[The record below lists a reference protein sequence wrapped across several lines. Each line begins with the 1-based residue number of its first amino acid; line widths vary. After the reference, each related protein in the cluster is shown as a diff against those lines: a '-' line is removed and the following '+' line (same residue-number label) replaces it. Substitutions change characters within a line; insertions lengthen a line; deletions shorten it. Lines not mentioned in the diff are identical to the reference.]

1 MLTCRLLIVHDAC
14 CAILNA
20 VTPLKMVREARDEYK
35 WLSIDL
41 GNAMRERVVTL
52 PAVLVAMGIVALCVM
67 STAHAQY
74 PERLIRA
81 IVPFSTGGTND
92 ITARM
97 IAPHLSKALGQP
109 VVVENRPGAA
119 GNIGI
124 EAVARSAPDGYTLL
138 FSATAS
144 TQNPA
149 LFRNLRF
156 DPIND
161 IQPVAAIA
169 EYPYAIVINAH
180 LPVKNVRDLINLAQ
194 KNPASLNASAG
205 GIGTRLSVELFSIR
219 NNIRV
224 EVITYSGSGQAALA
238 VATGETQLAIMD
250 TTPFQPFLSSGRVR
264 LLAMAS
270 DRRLPNFPDTPTAA
284 EAGLPGFKAGATA
297 AVYVA
302 GKTPAAIVQTL
313 NTAVNNVIAL
323 PEVKEQLR
331 KQGGSSEPTSVND
344 LTQWYR
350 REIQVW
356 KDIVARAKI
365 PPVD

>member
-1 MLTCRLLIVHDAC
+1 MRDQWKMKH
-14 CAILNA
+14 
-20 VTPLKMVREARDEYK
+20 PLK
-35 WLSIDL
+35 IDPR
-41 GNAMRERVVTL
+41 GWS
-52 PAVLVAMGIVALCVM
+52 AVLVSLCV
-67 STAHAQY
+67 AHPANAQY
-74 PERLIRA
+74 PERSDRIIRA

-97 IAPHLSKALGQP
+97 IAPHLAKALGQQ

-124 EAVARSAPDGYTLL
+124 EAVAKSAPDGYTIL

-156 DPIND
+156 DPLTD

-180 LPVKNVRDLINLAQ
+180 LPVKNVRELVALAQ

-205 GIGTRLSVELFSIR
+205 GIGTRLSVELFRIR
-219 NNIRV
+219 NNFRA
-224 EVITYSGSGQAALA
+224 EVITYSGAGQAALA

-250 TTPFQPFLSSGRVR
+250 TTPFQPFLASGRVR

-270 DRRLPNFPDTPTAA
+270 ERRLAAFPDTPTVA
-284 EAGLPGFKAGATA
+284 EAGLPAFRAGATA

-302 GKTPAAIVQTL
+302 GKTPANIVQTL

-323 PEVKEQLR
+323 PEVRDTLR
-331 KQGGSSEPTSVND
+331 KQGGTSEPVSVND

-350 REIQVW
+350 REIQTW

>member
-1 MLTCRLLIVHDAC
+1 MGKAHVMLP
-14 CAILNA
+14 
-20 VTPLKMVREARDEYK
+20 VTMV
-35 WLSIDL
+35 
-41 GNAMRERVVTL
+41 AMS
-52 PAVLVAMGIVALCVM
+52 LVAL
-67 STAHAQY
+67 STADPVRAQY

-97 IAPHLSKALGQP
+97 ISPHLSKALGQS

-124 EAVARSAPDGYTLL
+124 EAVAKSAPDGYTIL

-156 DPIND
+156 DPLTD

-169 EYPYAIVINAH
+169 EYPYALVVTTQ
-180 LPVKNVRDLINLAQ
+180 LPVKNLRELIALAQ

-205 GIGTRLSVELFSIR
+205 GIGTRLSVELFKIR
-219 NNIRV
+219 HNLRI
-224 EVITYSGSGQAALA
+224 EVVTYSGAGQAALA

-250 TTPFQPFLSSGRVR
+250 STPFQPFLASGRVR
-264 LLAMAS
+264 LLAVAS
-270 DRRLPNFPDTPTAA
+270 ERRLPSFPDTPTTA
-284 EAGLPGFKAGATA
+284 EAGLPGFIAGATA
-297 AVYVA
+297 AIYVA
-302 GKTPAAIVQTL
+302 GKTPAGIVQTL
-313 NTAVNNVIAL
+313 NSAINTVIAL

-331 KQGGSSEPTSVND
+331 KQGGNSVPMSVSE

-356 KDIVARAKI
+356 KDIVTRAKI

>member
-1 MLTCRLLIVHDAC
+1 VHAPLAYNQKAAGRPSIWAAAAVFFRKTAHPVQSELLMRRHWL
-14 CAILNA
+14 CAAHL
-20 VTPLKMVREARDEYK
+20 
-35 WLSIDL
+35 
-41 GNAMRERVVTL
+41 
-52 PAVLVAMGIVALCVM
+52 
-67 STAHAQY
+67 AHAQY
-74 PERLIRA
+74 PERMIRA

-97 IAPHLSKALGQP
+97 IAPHLSKALGQA
-109 VVVENRPGAA
+109 VVIENRPGAA

-124 EAVARSAPDGYTLL
+124 EVVAKSAPDGHTIL

-156 DPIND
+156 DPLSD

-169 EYPYAIVINAH
+169 EYPDAILVNAH
-180 LPVKNVRDLINLAQ
+180 LPVKNVRDLISLTQ
-194 KNPASLNASAG
+194 RNPASLNAAAG
-205 GIGTRLSVELFSIR
+205 GIGTRLSVELFRIR
-219 NNIRV
+219 NNIRI
-224 EVITYSGSGQAALA
+224 EVVTYSGSGAAALS

-250 TTPFQPFLSSGRVR
+250 TTPYQPFLSSGRVR
-264 LLAMAS
+264 LLAVAS
-270 DRRLPNFPDTPTAA
+270 ERRLPNFPDIPTTA
-284 EAGLPGFKAGATA
+284 EAGLPGFNAGATA

-302 GKTPAAIVQTL
+302 GKTPTAIVQTL
-313 NTAVNNVIAL
+313 HTAINHVVAL
-323 PEVKEQLR
+323 PEVNEQLR
-331 KQGGSSEPTSVND
+331 KQGGNTQRMSVND

-365 PPVD
+365 APVD

>member
-1 MLTCRLLIVHDAC
+1 MSKAQVMLQVTMVTMSLL
-14 CAILNA
+14 
-20 VTPLKMVREARDEYK
+20 
-35 WLSIDL
+35 
-41 GNAMRERVVTL
+41 
-52 PAVLVAMGIVALCVM
+52 ALR
-67 STAHAQY
+67 TADPVHAQY

-97 IAPHLSKALGQP
+97 ISPHLSKALGQS

-124 EAVARSAPDGYTLL
+124 EAVAKSAPDGYTIL

-156 DPIND
+156 DPITD

-169 EYPYAIVINAH
+169 EYPYAVVVTTQ
-180 LPVKNVRDLINLAQ
+180 LPVKNLRELIALAQ

-205 GIGTRLSVELFSIR
+205 GIGTRLSVELFKIR
-219 NNIRV
+219 HNVRI
-224 EVITYSGSGQAALA
+224 EVVTYSGAGQAALA

-250 TTPFQPFLSSGRVR
+250 STPFQPFLASGRVR
-264 LLAMAS
+264 LLAVAS
-270 DRRLPNFPDTPTAA
+270 ERRLPSYPDTPTTA

-297 AVYVA
+297 AIYVA
-302 GKTPAAIVQTL
+302 GKTPAGIVQTL
-313 NTAVNNVIAL
+313 NSAINHVIVL

-331 KQGGSSEPTSVND
+331 RQGGSSAPSSVSE

>member
-1 MLTCRLLIVHDAC
+1 MEPKPWSKSARITGASP
-14 CAILNA
+14 A
-20 VTPLKMVREARDEYK
+20 VRQD
-35 WLSIDL
+35 
-41 GNAMRERVVTL
+41 AMRTHL
-52 PAVLVAMGIVALCVM
+52 SLLLLLAGALCLTH
-67 STAHAQY
+67 TARAQY

-92 ITARM
+92 LTARM
-97 IAPHLSKALGQP
+97 ITPHLSKALGQQ

-124 EAVARSAPDGYTLL
+124 EVVAKSAPDGHTLL

-169 EYPYAIVINAH
+169 EFPYAIMVNAH
-180 LPVKNVRDLINLAQ
+180 LPVRSVRELIALAQ
-194 KNPASLNASAG
+194 KNPAALNASAG
-205 GIGTRLSVELFSIR
+205 GIGTRLSVELFRIR
-219 NNIRV
+219 NNLRI
-224 EVITYSGSGQAALA
+224 EVVTYNGTGAAALA
-238 VATGETQLAIMD
+238 LATGETQLAISD
-250 TTPFQPFLSSGRVR
+250 STPFQPYLASGRVR
-264 LLAMAS
+264 LLAIAAEQ
-270 DRRLPNFPDTPTAA
+270 RLAIFPGTPTTA
-284 EAGLPGFKAGATA
+284 EAGLPGYKAGATA

-302 GKTPAAIVQTL
+302 AKTPPAIVNTL
-313 NTAVNNVIAL
+313 HTAINNVVAL
-323 PEVKEQLR
+323 PEVREQLR
-331 KQGGSSEPTSVND
+331 KQGGTVERISVNE

>member
-1 MLTCRLLIVHDAC
+1 MIDRISGWFAALAGTAMVLTCTV
-14 CAILNA
+14 
-20 VTPLKMVREARDEYK
+20 P
-35 WLSIDL
+35 
-41 GNAMRERVVTL
+41 
-52 PAVLVAMGIVALCVM
+52 
-67 STAHAQY
+67 AHAQY

-81 IVPFSTGGTND
+81 VVPFATGGTND

-97 IAPHLSKALGQP
+97 IAPHLAKTLGQQ

-124 EAVARSAPDGYTLL
+124 EAVAKSAPDGHTIL

-156 DPIND
+156 DPLTD

-169 EYPYAIVINAH
+169 EYPYAIMVNHH
-180 LPVKNVRDLINLAQ
+180 LPVKNVRELIALAQ
-194 KNPASLNASAG
+194 KSPATLNASGG
-205 GIGTRLSVELFSIR
+205 GIGTRLSVELFRIR

-224 EVITYSGSGQAALA
+224 EVISYNGTGQAALA

-250 TTPFQPFLSSGRVR
+250 PSPFQAYFASGRVR
-264 LLAMAS
+264 MLAMVS
-270 DRRLPNFPDTPTAA
+270 ERRLPAYPDVPTTA
-284 EAGLPGFKAGATA
+284 EAGLPGQRAGATA
-297 AVYVA
+297 AVYVTA
-302 GKTPAAIVQTL
+302 KTPFAIVQTL
-313 NTAVNNVIAL
+313 NTAINNVITL
-323 PEVKEQLR
+323 PEVKELLR
-331 KQGGSSEPTSVND
+331 KQGGVSEPVSVND

-350 REIQVW
+350 REIQTW
-356 KDIVARAKI
+356 KVIVARAKI

>member
-1 MLTCRLLIVHDAC
+1 MKTRGADTVIAAIRRVILPVHACGGRRYAFPPYARLCLRIAFVMMS
-14 CAILNA
+14 
-20 VTPLKMVREARDEYK
+20 VTTLHSAR
-35 WLSIDL
+35 
-41 GNAMRERVVTL
+41 
-52 PAVLVAMGIVALCVM
+52 
-67 STAHAQY
+67 AQY
-74 PERLIRA
+74 PDRLIRA

-97 IAPHLSKALGQP
+97 MAPHLSKVLGQS

-124 EAVARSAPDGYTLL
+124 DATAKSAPDGYTIL

-149 LFRNLRF
+149 LFRHLRF

-169 EYPYAIVINAH
+169 EYPYAIVVNTQ
-180 LPVKNVRDLINLAQ
+180 LPVKNVNDLVRLAQ
-194 KNPASLNASAG
+194 KNPAALNASAG
-205 GIGTRLSVELFSIR
+205 GIGTRLSVELFRIR
-219 NNIRV
+219 HHIRI
-224 EVITYSGSGQAALA
+224 EVVPYSGTGQAALA

-250 TTPFQPFLSSGRVR
+250 ALPFQPFLVSGRVR
-264 LLAMAS
+264 LLAVAG
-270 DRRLPNFPDTPTAA
+270 DRRLPAYPGTPTTA
-284 EAGLPGFKAGATA
+284 EAGLPGFKAGATT

-313 NTAVNNVIAL
+313 NSAINNVIAQL
-323 PEVKEQLR
+323 DVKEQLR
-331 KQGGSSEPTSVND
+331 KQGGTSAPTSVND

-350 REIQVW
+350 REIQTW
-356 KDIVARAKI
+356 KEIVARAGI

>member
-1 MLTCRLLIVHDAC
+1 
-14 CAILNA
+14 
-20 VTPLKMVREARDEYK
+20 
-35 WLSIDL
+35 
-41 GNAMRERVVTL
+41 MRERALTLHAILVTMGML
-52 PAVLVAMGIVALCVM
+52 ALNFANPAR
-67 STAHAQY
+67 AQY

-97 IAPHLSKALGQP
+97 IAPYLSKALGQS
-109 VVVENRPGAA
+109 VVIENRPGAA

-124 EAVARSAPDGYTLL
+124 EAVAKSAPDGYTIL

-169 EYPYAIVINAH
+169 EYPYAIVVNAH
-180 LPVKNVRDLINLAQ
+180 LPVKNVRDLIALAQ

-205 GIGTRLSVELFSIR
+205 GIGTRLSVEFFRIR
-219 NNIRV
+219 HNIRI
-224 EVITYSGSGQAALA
+224 EVVTYSGAGQAALA

-250 TTPFQPFLSSGRVR
+250 TTPFQPFLASGRVR
-264 LLAMAS
+264 LLAVAS
-270 DRRLPNFPDTPTAA
+270 DRRLPNFPDTPTAV

-302 GKTPAAIVQTL
+302 GKTPASIVQTL
-313 NTAVNNVIAL
+313 NTAINNVISL
-323 PEVKEQLR
+323 PDVKEQLR
-331 KQGGSSEPTSVND
+331 KQGGSSEPTSVAD

>member
-1 MLTCRLLIVHDAC
+1 MTNPL
-14 CAILNA
+14 CAYFGL
-20 VTPLKMVREARDEYK
+20 
-35 WLSIDL
+35 
-41 GNAMRERVVTL
+41 L
-52 PAVLVAMGIVALCVM
+52 PA
-67 STAHAQY
+67 TASLLAAQTIAPAARAEY

-81 IVPFSTGGTND
+81 VVPFSTGGTND

-97 IAPHLSKALGQP
+97 IAPHLGKLLGQQ
-109 VVVENRPGAA
+109 VVIENRPGAA

-124 EAVARSAPDGYTLL
+124 EAVAKSAPDGHTIL

-156 DPIND
+156 DPLTD

-169 EYPYAIVINAH
+169 EYPYAILVNAH
-180 LPVKNVRDLINLAQ
+180 LPVKNVRELIALAQ
-194 KNPASLNASAG
+194 RSPLALNASAG
-205 GIGTRLSVELFSIR
+205 GIGTRLSVELFRIR
-219 NNIRV
+219 NGLRV
-224 EVITYSGSGQAALA
+224 EVVTYSGTGAAALA
-238 VATGETQLAIMD
+238 LATGETQIAITD
-250 TTPFQPFLSSGRVR
+250 TTPFQPYLASSRVR
-264 LLAMAS
+264 LLAVAA
-270 DRRLPNFPDTPTAA
+270 DKRLAIFPDTPTTE

-313 NTAVNNVIAL
+313 NTALNNVIAL
-323 PEVKEQLR
+323 PEVREQLR
-331 KQGGSSEPTSVND
+331 KQGGQSEPVTVAA

-356 KDIVARAKI
+356 KDIVARARI

>member
-1 MLTCRLLIVHDAC
+1 MGKAQVMLQ
-14 CAILNA
+14 
-20 VTPLKMVREARDEYK
+20 VTM
-35 WLSIDL
+35 
-41 GNAMRERVVTL
+41 
-52 PAVLVAMGIVALCVM
+52 VAMSLLALG
-67 STAHAQY
+67 SLDPARAQY

-97 IAPHLSKALGQP
+97 ISPHLSKALGQS

-124 EAVARSAPDGYTLL
+124 EAVAKSAPDGYTIL

-156 DPIND
+156 DPLTD

-169 EYPYAIVINAH
+169 EYPYAVVVNTQ
-180 LPVKNVRDLINLAQ
+180 LPVKNLRELIALAQ
-194 KNPASLNASAG
+194 KNPVGLNASAG
-205 GIGTRLSVELFSIR
+205 GIDTRLSVELFKIR
-219 NNIRV
+219 HNVRI
-224 EVITYSGSGQAALA
+224 EVVTYSGAGQAALS

-250 TTPFQPFLSSGRVR
+250 STPFQPFLASGRVR
-264 LLAMAS
+264 LLAVAS
-270 DRRLPNFPDTPTAA
+270 ERRLPSYPDTPTTA

-297 AVYVA
+297 AIYVA
-302 GKTPAAIVQTL
+302 GKTPAGIVQTL
-313 NTAVNNVIAL
+313 NSAINTVIAL

-331 KQGGSSEPTSVND
+331 KQGGSSAPVSVSE

-356 KDIVARAKI
+356 KEIVARAKI

>member
-1 MLTCRLLIVHDAC
+1 
-14 CAILNA
+14 
-20 VTPLKMVREARDEYK
+20 
-35 WLSIDL
+35 
-41 GNAMRERVVTL
+41 
-52 PAVLVAMGIVALCVM
+52 MGIVALNAVCPVR
-67 STAHAQY
+67 AEY
-74 PERLIRA
+74 PERLLRA

-97 IAPHLSKALGQP
+97 ISPHLSKVLGQS

-124 EAVARSAPDGYTLL
+124 EATAKSAPDGYTIL

-156 DPIND
+156 DPLND

-169 EYPYAIVINAH
+169 EYPYGILINTH
-180 LPVKNVRDLINLAQ
+180 LPVKSVLDLISLAR
-194 KNPASLNASAG
+194 KNPARLNASAG
-205 GIGTRLSVELFSIR
+205 GIGTRLSVELFRIR
-219 NNIRV
+219 HNFLV
-224 EVITYSGSGQAALA
+224 EVVSYSGSGQAALA

-250 TTPFQPFLSSGRVR
+250 TSPFMPFLATGRVR
-264 LLAMAS
+264 LLAVAG
-270 DRRLPNFPDTPTAA
+270 DRRLPSFPDTPTTA
-284 EAGLPGFKAGATA
+284 EAGLPDFKAGATA

-302 GKTPAAIVQTL
+302 ARTPANIVQTL
-313 NTAVNNVIAL
+313 NGAINRITAL

-331 KQGGSSEPTSVND
+331 KLGGTSAPMSVHD

-356 KDIVARAKI
+356 KDIVARAQI
-365 PPVD
+365 PPID

>member
-1 MLTCRLLIVHDAC
+1 MVLSVLSALMTMAAG
-14 CAILNA
+14 AIA
-20 VTPLKMVREARDEYK
+20 T
-35 WLSIDL
+35 L
-41 GNAMRERVVTL
+41 GNTN
-52 PAVLVAMGIVALCVM
+52 P
-67 STAHAQY
+67 AHAQY

-81 IVPFSTGGTND
+81 VVPFSTGGTND

-97 IAPHLSKALGQP
+97 IAPHLAKALGQQ

-124 EAVARSAPDGYTLL
+124 EAVAKSAPDGYTLL

-149 LFRNLRF
+149 LFRHLRF
-156 DPIND
+156 DPIID
-161 IQPVAAIA
+161 IQPVARIA
-169 EYPYAIVINAH
+169 EYPYAIVVNTH
-180 LPVKNVRDLINLAQ
+180 LPVKNVRELVALAQ
-194 KNPASLNASAG
+194 RNLASLNASAG
-205 GIGTRLSVELFSIR
+205 GIGTRLSVELFRIR
-219 NNIRV
+219 HNFRA
-224 EVITYSGSGQAALA
+224 EVITYSGAGQAALA

-250 TTPFQPFLSSGRVR
+250 TTPFQPFLASGRVR

-270 DRRLPNFPDTPTAA
+270 ERRLPAFPDTPTVA
-284 EAGLPGFKAGATA
+284 EVGLPAFRAGATA

-302 GKTPAAIVQTL
+302 GKTPAPIVQTL

-323 PEVKEQLR
+323 PEVRDALR
-331 KQGGSSEPTSVND
+331 KQGGTAEAISVND

-350 REIQVW
+350 REIQTW

-365 PPVD
+365 PSVD

>member
-1 MLTCRLLIVHDAC
+1 MKGYNAFRHCALTA
-14 CAILNA
+14 
-20 VTPLKMVREARDEYK
+20 
-35 WLSIDL
+35 
-41 GNAMRERVVTL
+41 
-52 PAVLVAMGIVALCVM
+52 AMGLTALCI
-67 STAHAQY
+67 AHPTRAQY

-81 IVPFSTGGTND
+81 VVPFSTGGTND

-97 IAPHLSKALGQP
+97 IAPHLAKVLGQQ

-124 EAVARSAPDGYTLL
+124 EAVAKSAPDGHTIL

-156 DPIND
+156 DPIAD

-169 EYPYAIVINAH
+169 EYPYAIVVNAH
-180 LPVKNVRDLINLAQ
+180 LPVKNLRELVALAQ

-205 GIGTRLSVELFSIR
+205 GIGTRLSVELFRIR
-219 NNIRV
+219 NNFRT
-224 EVITYSGSGQAALA
+224 EVITYSGAGQAALA

-250 TTPFQPFLSSGRVR
+250 TTPFQPFLASGRVR

-270 DRRLPNFPDTPTAA
+270 DRRLPAFPDIPTVA
-284 EAGLPGFKAGATA
+284 EAGLPGFRAGATA

-302 GKTPAAIVQTL
+302 GKTPTGIAQTL

-323 PEVKEQLR
+323 PEVRETLR
-331 KQGGSSEPTSVND
+331 KQGGTTEPVSVQD

-350 REIQVW
+350 REIQTW

>member
-1 MLTCRLLIVHDAC
+1 MNRKPEFHLPAALAAMSMLT
-14 CAILNA
+14 LNPA
-20 VTPLKMVREARDEYK
+20 GPARAE
-35 WLSIDL
+35 
-41 GNAMRERVVTL
+41 
-52 PAVLVAMGIVALCVM
+52 
-67 STAHAQY
+67 Y

-92 ITARM
+92 ITARL
-97 IAPHLSKALGQP
+97 ISPHLGKTLGQS

-124 EAVARSAPDGYTLL
+124 EAVAKSAPDGYTIL

-169 EYPYAIVINAH
+169 EYPYAIVVNAH
-180 LPVKNVRDLINLAQ
+180 LPVKNVLDLIKLAQ
-194 KNPASLNASAG
+194 KNPATLNASAG
-205 GIGTRLSVELFSIR
+205 GIGTRLSVELFRIR
-219 NNIRV
+219 HNIRV
-224 EVITYSGSGQAALA
+224 EVVSYSGSGQAALA
-238 VATGETQLAIMD
+238 VATGETQMAIMD
-250 TTPFQPFLSSGRVR
+250 TSPFQPFLASGRVR
-264 LLAMAS
+264 VLAVAG
-270 DRRLPNFPDTPTAA
+270 DQRLPSYPDTPTTA
-284 EAGLPGFKAGATA
+284 EAGLPGYKAGATA
-297 AVYVA
+297 AIYVT
-302 GKTPAAIVQTL
+302 GRTPAAIVHTL
-313 NTAVNNVIAL
+313 NAAINSVISL
-323 PEVKEQLR
+323 PDIKEQLR
-331 KQGGSSEPTSVND
+331 KQGGNSAPTSVID

-350 REIQVW
+350 REIQTW